1 MAVLDQ
7 FKFNPLSPKS
17 NQHQFLLVIS
27 MLFVKQSGH
36 ENYGHHQGRYTI
48 LIDISTNS
56 PHYFY

>member
-1 MAVLDQ
+1 MAVLGQ

-36 ENYGHHQGRYTI
+36 EN
-48 LIDISTNS
+48 
-56 PHYFY
+56 

>member
-17 NQHQFLLVIS
+17 DQYQFLLVIS

-36 ENYGHHQGRYTI
+36 EN
-48 LIDISTNS
+48 
-56 PHYFY
+56 